1 MAPWDIRTLRMPR
14 SVVALRS
21 AGGAM
26 VRLVREWALLLVTL
40 CDGFVVRAVPA
51 WLVAVRSRGVVAGRL
66 AGGGPGGAGL
76 GGGAWVALFWGAGAG
91 GLVASVRRLPS

>member
-40 CDGFVVRAVPA
+40 CDGVVVRAVPA
-51 WLVAVRSRGVVAGRL
+51 WLVAVRRRGVVAGRPGRGAPGC
-66 AGGGPGGAGL
+66 AGVGVRALVAAVGAAGPGGV
-76 GGGAWVALFWGAGAG
+76 WAG
-91 GLVASVRRLPS
+91 GERV